1 MNEIVGK
8 RITKDSCCPS
18 LSWYERLLGFLI
30 CFVLGCLFL
39 FYSFFQ
45 IVKALTGKY
54 EKFAIVFSLGNI
66 LIISS
71 ICFIVGYQRQKKI
84 MFNKTRIITSIVFLS
99 SMIVVLL
106 LIFLPIDE
114 EIKEKK
120 YFKFG
125 LFVLVIV
132 EYISMIWYNLSYI
145 PFGRKIT
152 KFCCKRCC
160 KKGGKSLKLILDE
173 NV

>member
-1 MNEIVGK
+1 MNEIIGK
-8 RITKDSCCPS
+8 RITKDSCCS
-18 LSWYERLLGFLI
+18 SWSWSERLLGFLF
-30 CFVLGCLFL
+30 CFVFGCLFL

-45 IVKALTGKY
+45 ITKALTGNY
-54 EKFAIVFSLGNI
+54 EKFAVVFSLGNI

-71 ICFIVGYQRQKKI
+71 ICFIVGFERQKKI
-84 MFNKTRIITSIVFLS
+84 MFMKTRIITSIVFLT

-106 LIFLPIDE
+106 LIFLPISE
-114 EIKEKK
+114 KTKEKK
-120 YFKFG
+120 YYKFG
-125 LFVLVIV
+125 LFALVIV

>member
-18 LSWYERLLGFLI
+18 LSWYERLLGFLV

-71 ICFIVGYQRQKKI
+71 ICFIVGYKRQKKI
-84 MFNKTRIITSIVFLS
+84 MFNKTRIVTSIVFLS

-145 PFGRKIT
+145 KKRRKIT